1 MIALSLYSEL
11 QVSIFLAITFVC
23 LNWAI
28 QVDMLL
34 YIIVPHRRSIA
45 NSWQITISH
54 LFGDASGPY
63 IIGLVSDAIRGTD
76 VSPKAHFYA
85 LLKAF
90 YIPNVLLVVS
100 AIAFGLATWT
110 VLKDKE
116 RFEIDMGT

>member
-1 MIALSLYSEL
+1 
-11 QVSIFLAITFVC
+11 
-23 LNWAI
+23 
-28 QVDMLL
+28 MLL